1 MRGEYLSG
9 ICESFDGQG
18 SPPLAR
24 GILVPEIS
32 QRPLARITP
41 ACAGNT
47 HIMLPSG
54 IIRWDHPRLRGE
66 YFIDDYDTMCDE
78 GSPPLARGIR
88 NRNSTVL
95 PSMRITPACAGNT
108 LFCRFH
114 SPTCK
119 DHPRLR
125 GEYYATDFGYLP
137 YTGSPPLAR
146 GIQATIMYHWQFAGI
161 TPACAGNTTIVIFCK
176 VYIRDHPRLRGEY

>member
-1 MRGEYLSG
+1 MRGEYRVFIS
-9 ICESFDGQG
+9 
-18 SPPLAR
+18 R
-24 GILVPEIS
+24 LVGVGG
-32 QRPLARITP
+32 ITP

-47 HIMLPSG
+47 RARNFPTPVSE
-54 IIRWDHPRLRGE
+54 DHPRLRGE

-146 GIQATIMYHWQFAGI
+146 GILTYARNIRERIRI
-161 TPACAGNTTIVIFCK
+161 TPACAGNTQKLGI
-176 VYIRDHPRLRGEY
+176 EAE